1 MNPDHI
7 ISTFRQR
14 KLHVDFLELSLVQNK
29 PGDDAISYRGKGYIQ
44 QTEDDILTFKLYANE
59 TRNTDFAADFN
70 RVNETKSGEFIPRE
84 HITHAERHRERW
96 IDMECRTCL
105 AGMAIAR
112 RAQQSIVHGKL
123 SSVNAGELVPD
134 PKSIA
139 MHFFEGADLP
149 VSIREVKFMAAGMR
163 IPRRERR

>member
-70 RVNETKSGEFIPRE
+70 RVNETKSGEIYSE
-84 HITHAERHRERW
+84 GAYYTLSGTASDGSTWNAERVW
-96 IDMECRTCL
+96 PECNWH
-105 AGMAIAR
+105 GEH
-112 RAQQSIVHGKL
+112 SNPIVHGKL

-149 VSIREVKFMAAGMR
+149 SRSVK
-163 IPRRERR
+163 